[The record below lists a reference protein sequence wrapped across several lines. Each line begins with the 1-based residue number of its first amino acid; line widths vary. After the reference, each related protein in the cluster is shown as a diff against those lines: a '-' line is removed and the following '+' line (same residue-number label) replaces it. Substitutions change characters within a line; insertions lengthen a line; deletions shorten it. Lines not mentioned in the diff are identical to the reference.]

1 MTIFQIIMLV
11 LAGGLV
17 VSVFWSR
24 IKAFVP
30 VPKLPINNPLR
41 HHDHSGSELVIIVN
55 CWEYLKGM
63 CDDANLKVASAEL
76 QKIFPLLIITE
87 KKKEDKGVDNE

>member
-1 MTIFQIIMLV
+1 MTIFQIIMFT

-17 VSVFWSR
+17 VSVFWDK

-30 VPKLPINNPLR
+30 VPTKNHNY
-41 HHDHSGSELVIIVN
+41 STGSELVTIVN
-55 CWEYLKGM
+55 CWENLKGM
-63 CDDANLKVASAEL
+63 CDDSNLRVASAEL

-87 KKKEDKGVDNE
+87 KQKEDKGVDNE

>member
-30 VPKLPINNPLR
+30 VPKLPINNPLKKN
-41 HHDHSGSELVIIVN
+41 DHSCSELVTIVN
-55 CWEYLKGM
+55 CWESLKGM
-63 CDDANLKVASAEL
+63 CDDADLRIASAEL
-76 QKIFPLLIITE
+76 QKIFPLLIMTE
-87 KKKEDKGVDNE
+87 KQKEDKGVG